1 MSPGGQSSRSNSVSS
16 ARPPSLGTPSPAR
29 RGGSHSRSPSVASN
43 LSANAP
49 IATIVEQ
56 DDTGHLRP

>member
-1 MSPGGQSSRSNSVSS
+1 MSPGGASSRSNSVSS
-16 ARPPSLGTPSPAR
+16 ARPPRLGTPSPR

-43 LSANAP
+43 LSVGPP
-49 IATIVEQ
+49 IATIPEQ